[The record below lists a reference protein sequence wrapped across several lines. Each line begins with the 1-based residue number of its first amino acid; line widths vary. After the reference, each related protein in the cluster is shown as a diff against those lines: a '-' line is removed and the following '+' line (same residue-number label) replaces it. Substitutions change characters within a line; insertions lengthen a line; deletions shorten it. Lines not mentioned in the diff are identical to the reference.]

1 MRKFEFGHRVRI
13 TLMSLFGAIAMAAA
27 GLAQAVPITYTIS
40 GLETGRVSV
49 GFSQSNFSNQ
59 LVTMTL
65 TGDTSGF
72 NAGSFGPGS
81 VDLISGTVAVAGF
94 GVGIIDFASSPMVFY
109 AGPNNQGSGTAG
121 FGVFPNG
128 NSFDIISPFFQT
140 YDGISNA
147 GPVVGTNH
155 PFSFFGAQIFTS
167 IGRIQI
173 RDPGAPTTLTFSAR
187 VPEPSSLGLVTAAL
201 LGFAT
206 TARRSRPTR
215 R

>member
-1 MRKFEFGHRVRI
+1 MRSLEFVRRI
-13 TLMSLFGAIAMAAA
+13 RIMLMSLFSAITLAMA

-49 GFSQSNFSNQ
+49 GFSQTNFVNQ

-65 TGDTSGF
+65 TGDTGGF
-72 NAGSFGPGS
+72 GSGSFGPGS
-81 VDLISGTVAVAGF
+81 MDMISGSVSVAGF
-94 GVGIIDFASSPMVFY
+94 GVGVIDFALSPMVFY
-109 AGPNNQGSGTAG
+109 SGPNNQGSGTAG

-155 PFSFFGAQIFTS
+155 SFSFFGAPITTS
-167 IGRIQI
+167 IGRVQI
-173 RDPGAPTTLTFSAR
+173 RDPGTPTTLTFSAH
-187 VPEPSSLGLVTAAL
+187 VPEPSSLALMLAAV
-201 LGFAT
+201 LGFAS
-206 TARRSRPTR
+206 TATMRRR
-215 R
+215 